1 MVPVARK
8 WGESSLEVF
17 RLSSYLVNVF
27 AVTYTAVQLLGILLK
42 TFAAAFLSFSL
53 LTALPGVATA
63 GTADV
68 KSKARTSSTRQVKSV
83 VLRKQAVVV
92 PAVPTFGQTAGLHEV
107 DEDRKSVV

>member
-1 MVPVARK
+1 M
-8 WGESSLEVF
+8 
-17 RLSSYLVNVF
+17 
-27 AVTYTAVQLLGILLK
+27 GILLK

-107 DEDRKSVV
+107 DDPLALKSSVAYVIDRKSVV